1 MKIARFFAQP
11 VAVICGS
18 LIALSAIAQP
28 AADVTRGEVRK
39 IDKDASKITLQHSE
53 IKSLDMPPMTMVFTV
68 KNPALLDKVKPG
80 DSVEFNAERQ
90 DGKIILTDIKVAPPT
105 K

>member
-1 MKIARFFAQP
+1 
-11 VAVICGS
+11 
-18 LIALSAIAQP
+18 
-28 AADVTRGEVRK
+28 
-39 IDKDASKITLQHSE
+39 
-53 IKSLDMPPMTMVFTV
+53 MTMVFTV